1 MQHICTVGVR
11 SWKVCWH
18 RFCTMVSI
26 PSGQRMETGS
36 SPADV
41 AGWSSPDMMRRSG
54 MVEDKEKH
62 LFFPRV
68 WLYARTSTKDHDVVD
83 WQLSELADWAA
94 QEGYRVVGRSYDFA
108 SPKVIWCSG
117 LSAML
122 HVVRRGEVDA
132 VAVTWISSLG
142 RTRKKLI
149 KILATLQKHN
159 VALITTE
166 ENLRYQLYL
175 YGLDTVLVKH
185 TMRKADERSCPT
197 A

>member
-1 MQHICTVGVR
+1 
-11 SWKVCWH
+11 
-18 RFCTMVSI
+18 
-26 PSGQRMETGS
+26 
-36 SPADV
+36 
-41 AGWSSPDMMRRSG
+41 

-142 RTRKKLI
+142 RTGK
-149 KILATLQKHN
+149 N
-159 VALITTE
+159 
-166 ENLRYQLYL
+166 
-175 YGLDTVLVKH
+175 
-185 TMRKADERSCPT
+185 
-197 A
+197 

>member
-1 MQHICTVGVR
+1 
-11 SWKVCWH
+11 
-18 RFCTMVSI
+18 
-26 PSGQRMETGS
+26 
-36 SPADV
+36 
-41 AGWSSPDMMRRSG
+41 

-94 QEGYRVVGRSYDFA
+94 QEGYRGVGRSYDFA

-142 RTRKKLI
+142 RTRK
-149 KILATLQKHN
+149 N
-159 VALITTE
+159 
-166 ENLRYQLYL
+166 
-175 YGLDTVLVKH
+175 
-185 TMRKADERSCPT
+185 
-197 A
+197 

>member
-1 MQHICTVGVR
+1 
-11 SWKVCWH
+11 
-18 RFCTMVSI
+18 
-26 PSGQRMETGS
+26 
-36 SPADV
+36 
-41 AGWSSPDMMRRSG
+41 

-68 WLYARTSTKDHDVVD
+68 WLYARTSTKDHDAVD

-94 QEGYRVVGRSYDFA
+94 QEGYRGVGMSYDFA

>member
-1 MQHICTVGVR
+1 
-11 SWKVCWH
+11 
-18 RFCTMVSI
+18 
-26 PSGQRMETGS
+26 
-36 SPADV
+36 
-41 AGWSSPDMMRRSG
+41 

-122 HVVRRGEVDA
+122 HVVRRGEVDGRNLDLELGAHKEKTDQDLGNFAKAQCGFDYNRRKSA
-132 VAVTWISSLG
+132 VS
-142 RTRKKLI
+142 
-149 KILATLQKHN
+149 
-159 VALITTE
+159 ALPVWSGYSAGQAYHE
-166 ENLRYQLYL
+166 K
-175 YGLDTVLVKH
+175 GG
-185 TMRKADERSCPT
+185 
-197 A
+197 

>member
-1 MQHICTVGVR
+1 
-11 SWKVCWH
+11 
-18 RFCTMVSI
+18 
-26 PSGQRMETGS
+26 
-36 SPADV
+36 
-41 AGWSSPDMMRRSG
+41 

-68 WLYARTSTKDHDVVD
+68 WLYARTSRKDHDAVD
-83 WQLSELADWAA
+83 WQLSELADWAE
-94 QEGYRVVGRSYDFA
+94 QDGYRVVGRSYDFA
-108 SPKVIWCSG
+108 SPKAIWRSG

-122 HVVRRGEVDA
+122 HAVRRGEVDA

-175 YGLDTVLVKH
+175 YGLDAVLVKH
-185 TMRKADERSCPT
+185 TTRKADERSCPT

>member
-1 MQHICTVGVR
+1 MFALDAEENNI
-11 SWKVCWH
+11 KVD
-18 RFCTMVSI
+18 I
-26 PSGQRMETGS
+26 PFLVDEL
-36 SPADV
+36 P
-41 AGWSSPDMMRRSG
+41 PRRNTQYG
-54 MVEDKEKH
+54 LKD
-62 LFFPRV
+62 
-68 WLYARTSTKDHDVVD
+68 ARTSTKDHDAVD

-94 QEGYRVVGRSYDFA
+94 QEGYRGVGRSYDFA

>member
-1 MQHICTVGVR
+1 
-11 SWKVCWH
+11 
-18 RFCTMVSI
+18 
-26 PSGQRMETGS
+26 
-36 SPADV
+36 
-41 AGWSSPDMMRRSG
+41 

-68 WLYARTSTKDHDVVD
+68 WLYARTSTKDHDAVD

-132 VAVTWISSLG
+132 VA
-142 RTRKKLI
+142 
-149 KILATLQKHN
+149 ATLQKHN

>member
-1 MQHICTVGVR
+1 M
-11 SWKVCWH
+11 
-18 RFCTMVSI
+18 
-26 PSGQRMETGS
+26 
-36 SPADV
+36 
-41 AGWSSPDMMRRSG
+41 
-54 MVEDKEKH
+54 
-62 LFFPRV
+62 
-68 WLYARTSTKDHDVVD
+68 WLYARTSTKDHDAVD

-94 QEGYRVVGRSYDFA
+94 QEGYRVVGRSCDFA
-108 SPKVIWCSG
+108 SPKVI
-117 LSAML
+117 
-122 HVVRRGEVDA
+122 
-132 VAVTWISSLG
+132 
-142 RTRKKLI
+142 RKKLI

>member
-1 MQHICTVGVR
+1 
-11 SWKVCWH
+11 
-18 RFCTMVSI
+18 
-26 PSGQRMETGS
+26 
-36 SPADV
+36 
-41 AGWSSPDMMRRSG
+41 

-62 LFFPRV
+62 L
-68 WLYARTSTKDHDVVD
+68 D

-94 QEGYRVVGRSYDFA
+94 QEGYRGVGRSYDFA

>member
-1 MQHICTVGVR
+1 
-11 SWKVCWH
+11 
-18 RFCTMVSI
+18 
-26 PSGQRMETGS
+26 
-36 SPADV
+36 
-41 AGWSSPDMMRRSG
+41 

-68 WLYARTSTKDHDVVD
+68 WLYARTSTKDQDVVD
-83 WQLSELADWAA
+83 WQLSELTDWAA